1 VTAGA
6 FTDQGATTPPAE
18 ARTSSRGPSLGPSG
32 QPRPLRPLP
41 ADARI
46 ALLSPCGWGNLG
58 DAAIIDSAIAAIRR
72 RLPAARPFGLTLN
85 PADTIRRHG
94 IPAFTCSGF
103 SRPHYGISEPRSA
116 PASADTPTTP
126 TTSEVNPPAAPPA
139 RRRVQARL
147 REAARSFA
155 PAREAWNVAS
165 MVRADLRHRRARAP
179 ELDGLDLLVVAGGGQ
194 LDEFWGGPLGH
205 PYVLWRWVRA
215 ARRAGGAA
223 VVLSVGTGDLTTSLG
238 RFLVDGALR
247 AATYVSF
254 RDDGS
259 RALASSSWAA
269 QAPVVPDLA
278 YALPVAA
285 TAAPRSG
292 GDRASIAV
300 SPIAYCDPRVWP
312 VADAARYADHVAAV
326 ADFVAGLG
334 QRGHRVV
341 LFATDGPDERVVSD
355 VVARLAG
362 HPAAARERLSVRRL
376 GEVAA
381 LMALYAEVDAVV
393 ASRLHGLIL
402 AHVAGRPAL
411 ALSYERKVETLMRTM
426 GQDDLCVPI
435 EAFTAPLGLDRLAA
449 LLARC
454 ERLEAAVAR
463 RTREFRAAVES
474 QYDLVLGAEGP
485 S

>member
-6 FTDQGATTPPAE
+6 FTDPGATTPPAE
-18 ARTSSRGPSLGPSG
+18 ARTSPLRPAH
-32 QPRPLRPLP
+32 QPRPPRPLP

-85 PADTIRRHG
+85 PSDTTRRHG

-103 SRPHYGISEPRSA
+103 SRPHYGISEPRAA
-116 PASADTPTTP
+116 PAGGDTAAAGE
-126 TTSEVNPPAAPPA
+126 SDPPATASA

-147 REAARSFA
+147 RAAVRSFA
-155 PAREAWNVAS
+155 PAREAWDVAS
-165 MVRADLRHRRARAP
+165 MVRADLRYRRARAP
-179 ELDGLDLLVVAGGGQ
+179 ELEGLDLLVVAGGGQ

-205 PYVLWRWVRA
+205 PYVLWRWARA
-215 ARRAGGAA
+215 ARQAGGAA
-223 VVLSVGTGDLTTSLG
+223 VVLSVGTGDLTTPLG
-238 RFLVDGALR
+238 RFFVDGALQ

-259 RALASSSWAA
+259 RALAGSSWAA
-269 QAPVVPDLA
+269 QAAPIVPDLA
-278 YALPVAA
+278 YALPVTA
-285 TAAPRSG
+285 TAPPRTG

-312 VADAARYADHVAAV
+312 VADAARYAEHVAAV

-334 QRGHRVV
+334 ERGHRVV

-355 VVARLAG
+355 VVARLAER
-362 HPAAARERLSVRRL
+362 PAAARERLTVRRL

-426 GQDDLCVPI
+426 AQDDLCVPI
-435 EAFTAPLGLDRLAA
+435 DAFTAPLGLDRLAA
-449 LLARC
+449 ILARR
-454 ERLEAAVAR
+454 ERLEAAIGG

-474 QYDLVLGAEGP
+474 QYDLVLGAGGP